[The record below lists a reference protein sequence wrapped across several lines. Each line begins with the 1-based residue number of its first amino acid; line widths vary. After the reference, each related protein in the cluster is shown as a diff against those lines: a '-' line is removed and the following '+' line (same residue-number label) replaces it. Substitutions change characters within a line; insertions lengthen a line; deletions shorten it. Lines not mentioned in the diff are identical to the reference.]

1 MKKKSKLIALIPARS
16 GSERIKNKNIINFF
30 GHPLIAYAI
39 STAIKSKIFD
49 KVLVSTDSFKYKK
62 IAKKYGAEIPFLRPK
77 KISKSFS
84 SDYEWVNYTLR
95 KLEKNNEKFSH
106 FFILRPTNP
115 LRSYNTICK
124 AWNTFKKNRADSL
137 RAVEDVKQHPGKMWL
152 KKGKFI
158 KPLLNFTIKKQPS
171 FNNQMK
177 VLPKILVQNASLEI
191 SKVEVLK
198 KYKTITGKKILPFF
212 LPSVE
217 SFDINY
223 PEDLV
228 YLKNKVMKKKIK
240 LPLIKKIKR

>member
-1 MKKKSKLIALIPARS
+1 MKKYSKLIALIPARS
-16 GSERIKNKNIINFF
+16 GSERIKDKNIINFF

-39 STAIKSKIFD
+39 SAAIKSKIFD
-49 KVLVSTDSFKYKK
+49 KVLVSTDSLKYKK

-84 SDYEWVNYTLR
+84 SDYEWVNYTLE

-115 LRSYNTICK
+115 LRNHNTICK
-124 AWNTFKKNRADSL
+124 AWSMFKKNRADSL
-137 RAVEDVKQHPGKMWL
+137 RAVEYVKQHPGKMWL

-158 KPLLNFTIKKQPS
+158 KPLLNITIKKQPS

-191 SKVEVLK
+191 SKTGVLK

-212 LPSVE
+212 SPSIE
-217 SFDINY
+217 GFDINY

-228 YLKNKVMKKKIK
+228 NLRNKIIKKKIK
-240 LPLIKKIKR
+240 LPLIKKLK

>member
-240 LPLIKKIKR
+240 LPLIKKIK

>member
-1 MKKKSKLIALIPARS
+1 MKKKLKLIALIPARS
-16 GSERIKNKNIINFF
+16 GSERIKDKNIINFF

-39 STAIKSKIFD
+39 NAAIKSKIFD

-84 SDYEWVNYTLR
+84 SDYEWINYTLS

-158 KPLLNFTIKKQPS
+158 EPLLNFTIKKQPS

-198 KYKTITGKKILPFF
+198 KYKTITGEKILPFF

-228 YLKNKVMKKKIK
+228 YLKNKVIKKKIK
-240 LPLIKKIKR
+240 LPLIKKFR